1 MFEGKKLSL
10 LQLELNGKQLFYAT
24 DLVTLVSNIKH
35 LQLCDELL
43 LSLIVSSAIKQF

>member
-1 MFEGKKLSL
+1 VFEGNKLSL

-24 DLVTLVSNIKH
+24 YLVTVSNIKH